1 MYNIEVFTHVESQ
14 GLTPVSFDE
23 FLKNSFNDDGNIHK
37 RNNNI
42 EPIFYLQFEEP
53 FNGEV
58 SIDLFFNGNIY
69 SEIPSNYFIEI
80 YFNDGSNLALSHY
93 LKQFPLQKN
102 GAALKRFVK
111 KYINKNN
118 QALGKCKKVFN
129 ILGQDYEK
137 YVVHHMQTVPHGD
150 RLHFSQVFK
159 IYYKNKKLNIDLIKN

>member
-1 MYNIEVFTHVESQ
+1 M
-14 GLTPVSFDE
+14 
-23 FLKNSFNDDGNIHK
+23 IHK
-37 RNNNI
+37 LK
-42 EPIFYLQFEEP
+42 ELYLLQISDVGLKYKYKGF
-53 FNGEV
+53 
-58 SIDLFFNGNIY
+58 LFAG
-69 SEIPSNYFIEI
+69 

-102 GAALKRFVK
+102 EAALKRFVK

-129 ILGQDYEK
+129 ILGQNYEK

-159 IYYKNKKLNIDLIKN
+159 IYYKNKKLNIDLIKTS